1 MLIQKNFCV
10 RQDAN
15 TKVCLMMIYPQ
26 FFNKIPTIKLQDD
39 LASFLGAFEDGIIEY
54 SYLDVVKSAGH
65 SCPTVLGAYLMTL
78 KGLEALYENKIPKR
92 GEIIVEFKD
101 AQNIGV
107 AGVIGNVITNI
118 TGATTNNGFKG
129 ISGKFDRNHLMKF
142 EQDIN
147 GASVRFTRVDT
158 QKSVDVFY
166 DASSIKAHEDMN
178 FLMQKSFQGSATKE
192 EKIEF
197 GKLWQERVEMIF
209 ENLSTVIKTK
219 LI

>member
-1 MLIQKNFCV
+1 M
-10 RQDAN
+10 
-15 TKVCLMMIYPQ
+15 TYPQ
-26 FFNKIPTIKLQDD
+26 FFNDIPRIKLQDD
-39 LASFLGAFEDGIIEY
+39 LASFLGAFEDGVIEF

-65 SCPTVLGAYLMTL
+65 SCPTVLGAYLMTKEGL
-78 KGLEALYENKIPKR
+78 KALYENELPKR
-92 GEIIVEFKD
+92 GQIIVEFKE

-107 AGVIGNVITNI
+107 AGVIGNVIMNI
-118 TGATTNNGFKG
+118 TGAATTNGFKG

-158 QKSVDVFY
+158 QQSVDIFY

-178 FLMQKSFQGSATKE
+178 FLMQKSFQGSASKE

-197 GKLWQERVEMIF
+197 GKLWQQRVEDISNNIS
-209 ENLSTVIKTK
+209 EVIKVNP
-219 LI
+219 L